1 MKFADRLKAL
11 LGIATPDSEAFYEEL
26 ADLLVEGDLGASLS
40 FAVTD
45 ELRASC
51 RRSHITGPDAIK
63 AELKSLLS
71 AYCLASTISPEPGRL
86 NVFLLLGV
94 NGVGKTTS
102 CAKLAHYYR
111 SRGLAKDI
119 VLAAGDTFR
128 AAAIDQLRIHGERL
142 GLRVVAQSPGS
153 DPGAVLYDAIESAKA
168 QGADLVLADTAG
180 RMHTRQDLIREL
192 AKIDKIVSTR
202 AEGANYRRLL
212 VLDGTTG
219 QNGLRQAES
228 FLGAVKIDGVI
239 LSKTDSTAKG
249 GLAIALS
256 KEFGLPISFLGRGEG
271 YDDLVAFQVGPF
283 LDDFLG
289 MPDSSVKAGD

>member
-26 ADLLVEGDLGASLS
+26 ADLLVEGDLGASLA

-45 ELRASC
+45 ELKASC
-51 RRSHITGPDAIK
+51 RRNRISGAQGIK

-71 AYCLASTISPEPGRL
+71 AYCLAGTIDPEPGRL

-102 CAKLAHYYR
+102 CAKLAQYYR

-119 VLAAGDTFR
+119 ILAAGDTFR
-128 AAAIDQLRIHGERL
+128 AAAIDQLKIHGERL

-180 RMHTRQDLIREL
+180 RMHTRQDLVREL

-228 FLGAVKIDGVI
+228 FLAAVRIDGVI
-239 LSKTDSTAKG
+239 LSKTDSSAKG

-256 KEFGLPISFLGRGEG
+256 KEFGLPIAFLGRGEG
-271 YDDLVAFQVGPF
+271 YNDLVAFQTGPF

-289 MPDSSVKAGD
+289 LSDLSGKAGD